1 MDFEHAKRIG
11 IAAAYNG
18 AKVLTKH
25 FGNISQIDRK
35 GAFNLVT
42 EADTESEQQIIRTI
56 REAFPDHAILAE
68 ESGPGHENS
77 EYQWIIDPLDGTTNY
92 VHQLPIFTIA
102 IALAL
107 NDKIVFGLVL
117 NPIDGELFSATAGK
131 GAELNGKSIRTSPTA
146 SVHDSLLATGF
157 HYNFGEI
164 IEPVMQRF
172 TVCQNESQG
181 VRRLGS
187 AALDICYVA
196 CGRFDGFWE
205 QNLEPWD
212 MAAGAIIAAEAGGMV
227 TNFSSQP
234 FSINQKEIL
243 VTNGK
248 IHQEM
253 LSLLDLKEQNLSQKV

>member
-11 IAAAYNG
+11 VAAAYNG

-25 FGNISQIDRK
+25 FGNISQVDRK

-42 EADTESEQQIIRTI
+42 EADTESEQQIIKTI

-68 ESGPGHENS
+68 ESGSGHENS
-77 EYQWIIDPLDGTTNY
+77 EYKWIIDPLDGTTNY

-107 NDKIVFGLVL
+107 NDEIVFGLVL
-117 NPIDGELFSATAGK
+117 NPIDGELFSAAAGK
-131 GAELNGKSIRTSPTA
+131 GAELNGKSIRTSSTA

-164 IEPVMQRF
+164 IEPVMKRF
-172 TVCQNESQG
+172 TVCQNESRG

-227 TNFSSQP
+227 TNFSNQP

-253 LSLLDLKEQNLSQKV
+253 LSLLDLTH

>member
-1 MDFEHAKRIG
+1 MDVEHAKRVG
-11 IAAAYNG
+11 IAAAYSG
-18 AKVLTKH
+18 AKVLTAH
-25 FGNISQIDRK
+25 FGNISQIGRK
-35 GAFNLVT
+35 GAFDLVT
-42 EADTESEQQIIRTI
+42 EADTESEKQIIKTI

-68 ESGPGHENS
+68 ESGTRKENS

-92 VHQLPIFTIA
+92 THQLPIFTIA

-107 NDKIVFGLVL
+107 HDKIVFGLVL
-117 NPIDGELFSATAGK
+117 NPIDGELFSALAGR
-131 GAELNGKSIRTSPTA
+131 GAELNGKSVKTSSTA

-157 HYNFGEI
+157 PYNFGEI
-164 IEPVMQRF
+164 IEPAMKRF
-172 TVCQNESQG
+172 SVCQDASQG

-205 QNLEPWD
+205 QNLKLWD
-212 MAAGAIIAAEAGGMV
+212 MAAGALIAAEAGAIV
-227 TNFSSQP
+227 TDFSNRP

-243 VTNGK
+243 VTNGH

-253 LSLLDLKEQNLSQKV
+253 LSLLCLKE